1 MIQRLV
7 TVLFGAFLL
16 MALTCGGCGST
27 PINPLPAGGS
37 SSTGGAL
44 ATGGTVAAG
53 GTLSA
58 STEAVGGAEA
68 FGGTHATKVG
78 SSALAF
84 LECKSAGAAKPDKSH
99 YRVSGWHRNPE
110 RAKQTAIR
118 ARQLASYSV
127 VEPSSFPRANVA
139 INLNQAKLGSC
150 TGNAPAQCLSTWP
163 FELKL
168 TEADAV
174 RIYAK
179 ATTIDQFRG
188 TYPPTDTG
196 SDGASAAKAARL
208 LGYTT
213 VDFEPVYTLEDLQRH
228 LQRSTCIIGVDWY
241 EGFSDP
247 TSCGEMRLT
256 GKVIGGH
263 EVQVAFWDAELRRV
277 GIRNSWQGFGNRRVG
292 TDDVGYAYW
301 SAGTAQKLINAGGEI
316 DCPIV
321 R

>member
-1 MIQRLV
+1 MMKKLLILLGLSLM
-7 TVLFGAFLL
+7 LF
-16 MALTCGGCGST
+16 ALACSGCGST
-27 PINPLPAGGS
+27 PINPLPAGGAS
-37 SSTGGAL
+37 SAGGALAIGGTFSTGGTKSASTT
-44 ATGGTVAAG
+44 ATGGTVA
-53 GTLSA
+53 T
-58 STEAVGGAEA
+58 VG
-68 FGGTHATKVG
+68 G
-78 SSALAF
+78 SSAMVF
-84 LECKSAGAAKPDKSH
+84 LECRSAGAAKPDKSH

-110 RAKQTAIR
+110 RAKQTAMR
-118 ARQLASYSV
+118 ARQLATYSV
-127 VEPSSFPRANVA
+127 VAPSSFPRANVA
-139 INLNQAKLGSC
+139 LNLDQGELGAC
-150 TGNAPAQCLSTWP
+150 TGNATAQCLSTWP
-163 FELKL
+163 FTLKL
-168 TEADAV
+168 TEDDAV
-174 RIYAK
+174 KIYAK
-179 ATTIDQFRG
+179 ATAIDQFRG

-213 VDFEPVYTLEDLQRH
+213 VDFEPVNTLEDLQRR
-228 LQRSTCIIGVDWY
+228 LQQATCIIGVDWY